1 MEAIHI
7 IEPDT
12 ALVISGPQGCG
23 KTVMARRIATSIGPF
38 QEISFQALMN
48 DEALKDHL
56 SKDTAALIVD
66 EIDWDAVAL
75 KAKTMGRLKDLITSA
90 TVRFRPPYGKES
102 ISMPMPKLIFT
113 TNDTEPA
120 RLMCEGNR
128 RLVLLEL
135 SASGHPVAC

>member
-1 MEAIHI
+1 MQATQI
-7 IEPDT
+7 IETDT
-12 ALVISGPQGCG
+12 ALVITGPQGCG
-23 KTVMARRIATSIGPF
+23 KTIMARRIAHSIGPS

-56 SKDTAALIVD
+56 NKDTAALIVD

-75 KAKTMGRLKDLITSA
+75 NAKTMGRLKALITSE
-90 TVRFRPPYGKES
+90 TVRYRPPYGKES

-120 RLMCEGNR
+120 RLLCEGSR
-128 RLVLLEL
+128 YLALLDL
-135 SASGHPVAC
+135 SASGTPVAC